1 MNDEYHDEAIFIIHH
16 SSLITLKI
24 MGDWIGL
31 GIIVVVAV
39 GALVGLSSLGKT
51 RKPLTAEEYE
61 RRVAEAKGT
70 ARGVAVAGVGALD
83 KFVNPKAAQ
92 AIEVQQD
99 LKAGYYDDQEEEGE
113 GDEPGAVKKRLR
125 PTDEGG
131 GDA

>member
-1 MNDEYHDEAIFIIHH
+1 M
-16 SSLITLKI
+16 S
-24 MGDWIGL
+24 DWIGL
-31 GIIVVVAV
+31 GIIVLVVV
-39 GALVGLSSLGKT
+39 GALVGLSQLGKT

-70 ARGVAVAGVGALD
+70 ARGVAVAGLGALD

-99 LKAGYYDDQEEEGE
+99 LRAGYYDDQEEEGE
-113 GDEPGAVKKRLR
+113 GDEPGAAGNKRLR

-131 GDA
+131 RDA